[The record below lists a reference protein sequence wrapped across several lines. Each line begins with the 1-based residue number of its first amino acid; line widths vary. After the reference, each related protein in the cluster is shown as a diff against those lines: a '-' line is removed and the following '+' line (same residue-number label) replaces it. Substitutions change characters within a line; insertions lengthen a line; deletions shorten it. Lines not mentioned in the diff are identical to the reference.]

1 MVETEN
7 MPSISD
13 AISAPDSTQ
22 ANVGVENTSEN
33 TRSQNKFSQQL
44 AQYQSVYTCFVE
56 EMLKSQSE
64 IADTAEKNLMTEE
77 RERLNRMESRLHEI
91 ASKMAKDLG
100 SSNDKSQALQK
111 QLDDAHARHKKEQ
124 ERAAKEHTKSNI
136 SPENQALSNLEKSAH
151 DELRHLSSYAG
162 QQISSQAYAR
172 LFYTRLLF
180 WIIMSIMLLI
190 VLFRAATSNAP
201 GALLNIIGVV
211 IGLGLIYYFL
221 GFVYNRVF

>member
-13 AISAPDSTQ
+13 AVSAPDSTQ
-22 ANVGVENTSEN
+22 ANVGIEPSVHN
-33 TRSQNKFSQQL
+33 TRTQNKFSQQL

-64 IADTAEKNLMTEE
+64 IADTTEKNLMKEE
-77 RERLNRMESRLHEI
+77 RDRLNKMESRLHEI
-91 ASKMAKDLG
+91 AGKMAKDLG
-100 SSNDKSQALQK
+100 TSHDKSNTLQK
-111 QLDDAHARHKKEQ
+111 QLDDAHARHQKEKASDKNS
-124 ERAAKEHTKSNI
+124 ESDI
-136 SPENQALSNLEKSAH
+136 SPENKALNNLEKSAH
-151 DELRHLSSYAG
+151 DELRHLSTYSG

-201 GALLNIIGVV
+201 GALLNIIGLV

-221 GFVYNRVF
+221 GFVYNRVY